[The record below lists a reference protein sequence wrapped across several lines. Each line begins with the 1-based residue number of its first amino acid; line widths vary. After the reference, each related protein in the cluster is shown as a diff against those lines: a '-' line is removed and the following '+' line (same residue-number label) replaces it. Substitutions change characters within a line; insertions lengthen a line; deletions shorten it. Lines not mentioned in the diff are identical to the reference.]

1 VCAQSQIQVETR
13 GEGRHSV
20 DTKPRPP
27 GRKAVGLTAAEI
39 CVGTAKIHAHGLIE
53 QSKKRNSTEQE
64 VQSSIED
71 SK

>member
-1 VCAQSQIQVETR
+1 VVKEDTVWTRNSGHR
-13 GEGRHSV
+13 GE
-20 DTKPRPP
+20 
-27 GRKAVGLTAAEI
+27 KAVGLTAAEI